1 MYPAVTPLAT
11 ERDPESTDRLRS
23 TPSAQRGQQEMTDG
37 RRDGLRRAGQE
48 DDLNHFCSEAL
59 DYAAAAIEEHLA
71 TEPVIAGSAAGRP

>member
-1 MYPAVTPLAT
+1 
-11 ERDPESTDRLRS
+11 
-23 TPSAQRGQQEMTDG
+23 MTDG